1 MRNLF
6 LIGTAAATLA
16 LCVTPA
22 AAQDGS
28 DEFSGFY
35 VGGAVTYDFQ
45 GNDPG
50 ERIAFDRNLD
60 GTFGDQVSTVAGT
73 DAFAPGYC
81 DGRAQ
86 GVIRDAGCENDRSR
100 VSGSGRIGFDIQR
113 GNLVVG
119 LVGEVGKANIVD
131 YVSAFSTTPASYT
144 ISTRLDWNASL
155 RARAGYAANTTLF
168 YVTGGGAYADL
179 DSRFETSNTANTFTP
194 RGGEDAWGY
203 TAGGGIEQKI
213 SKNISFGLE
222 YLWTDLK
229 MDDYVVRVGQGTA
242 PATNP
247 FVLAPNTTGTD
258 LVRSG
263 DRLRFHS
270 ARAVVSF
277 RF

>member
-6 LIGTAAATLA
+6 LVGAAAAAIA
-16 LCVTPA
+16 LSATSA
-22 AAQDGS
+22 SAQDGS

-60 GTFGDQVSTVAGT
+60 GTFGDQVSTDAGA
-73 DAFAPGYC
+73 DAFSPGFC

-86 GVIRDAGCENDRSR
+86 SAIRDTGCENDRSR
-100 VSGSGRIGFDIQR
+100 VSGAARVGFDVQR
-113 GNLVVG
+113 GNLVFG
-119 LVGEVGKANIVD
+119 LVGEVGKANTVD
-131 YVSAFSTTPASYT
+131 FVSAFSTTPASYT
-144 ISTRLDWNASL
+144 ISTRMDWNASL

-179 DSRFETSNTANTFTP
+179 DSRFETSNTANSFTP
-194 RGGEDAWGY
+194 TGGEDAWGY
-203 TAGGGIEQKI
+203 TAGGGLEQKI
-213 SKNISFGLE
+213 SKNISVGVE

-229 MDDYVVRVGQGTA
+229 MDDYTVRVGRGTA
-242 PATNP
+242 LATNP

-270 ARAVVSF
+270 ARAVVAF